1 MLTVDYRLLN
11 IGKGER
17 VLDAG
22 CGEGRHSFEACKVEG
37 SYVCALD
44 LSHEDLRKVRY
55 VLGCMDEGNETGGC
69 WTVMKGD
76 VLNLPFRDGSFDK
89 IICSEVL
96 EHVANDNRGISELV
110 RVLKVGGI
118 MAVTVPTYLSESI
131 YWTLSEYYHNNP
143 GGHIRKYE
151 AQQLVAALRRNN
163 LRIFA
168 LRWEHAFH
176 TIYWFLRCAFGLK
189 NEKAFIPAL
198 YYSFLEKEI
207 ISQSKFVRFMEGICN
222 YFFPKSIIVYTQKL

>member
-1 MLTVDYRLLN
+1 MDD
-11 IGKGER
+11 GQE
-17 VLDAG
+17 AG
-22 CGEGRHSFEACKVEG
+22 SWWV
-37 SYVCALD
+37 
-44 LSHEDLRKVRY
+44 
-55 VLGCMDEGNETGGC
+55 
-69 WTVMKGD
+69 VMMGD

-96 EHVANDNRGISELV
+96 EHVADDNRGIGELV
-110 RVLKVGGI
+110 RVLKKGGI

-131 YWTLSEYYHNNP
+131 YWMLSEDYHNHP
-143 GGHIRKYE
+143 GGHIRKYQ
-151 AQQLVAALRRNN
+151 AQQLIAALRRNN
-163 LRIFA
+163 LRVFA

-198 YYSFLEKEI
+198 YYSFLEQEI

-222 YFFPKSIIVYTQKL
+222 YFFPKSIIVYTQKV